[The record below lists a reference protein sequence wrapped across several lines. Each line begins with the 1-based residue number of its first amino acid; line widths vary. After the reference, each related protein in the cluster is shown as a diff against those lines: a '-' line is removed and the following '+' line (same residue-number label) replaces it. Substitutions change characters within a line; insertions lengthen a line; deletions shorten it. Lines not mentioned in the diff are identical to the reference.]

1 MTEREQLKELCANLN
16 QRTVIVPALNAET
29 QEVEMV
35 EEVFQE
41 YAFALVIGVDLVP
54 GATSWSERYHTPTW
68 FGLWFLMLCVEWG
81 ELGSPYIDVSKQAS
95 PLRYDAVVNAL
106 ARLFQHMSESGD
118 DKLIKDNV
126 RGIQFVNKVQVRDI
140 QDAVLKVRDT
150 KKKKDTAEKE
160 TGAKGKKK
168 KAKTDLEAEQVV
180 RELTTPVQPAP
191 VVATPPIQ
199 GVQTRFE
206 ALCASQAPLNIQKSL
221 LSTTPQSGD
230 YNINDIFPVPQE
242 TSKNSIPKVTMT
254 VTPCKNKEE
263 VVVGYL
269 IRFFQHDPQ
278 WNPGQ
283 MIYTLIKQKREREMF
298 GSRPNYTEPW
308 PQYIHLFGDKQ
319 FPLFN
324 MSLGA
329 WYEYIGSMNGGTK
342 TSFDAFTRNN
352 AEDRVDDHKNPG
364 HPKNVCTLDRAL
376 SRLKGAGA
384 THTDPGLFSNG
395 ASTAS
400 FPVRT
405 VRYLPIHVF
414 WDHNKYVGLV
424 SQYFPYAWSENL
436 VGLSAESMS
445 ALKTTE
451 RVDKLQIVSNSA
463 KALPYKTYN
472 NLSHLAA
479 DADTVYARV
488 SRTFP
493 NQCYQHYVAKT
504 LDKKAYEAYRVA
516 LRDATSVCMQK
527 FCSTVQLHGNTGDL
541 PVSPA
546 VKAAIEWLKEH
557 QKTHDTISVKRE
569 IYDPDLDIYSN
580 HIIGLVTMY
589 AKLGK
594 VLHPHFLL
602 LMHFLFSTYRRG
614 KDGLSFNVLI
624 YGGRGDGKSELTK
637 YLDSIGI
644 RGTFTAIG
652 RTTGAADETDTQIH
666 DEIRMVDEQDQAIMA
681 SKPSGQDQKVVLKKQ
696 IAMTDKRLTL
706 KESSFIQVPGH
717 GKMRASKLVN
727 TAQEYTEVSFS
738 NIVPDEKNAIMDRY
752 HRSLLVRSDIP
763 FEEMAYSVDE
773 SQKAIVRELFSTMQF
788 QTMMIIKAM
797 DTFAIPCRTPFMGI
811 HDGIMARMTDAL
823 RTWGV
828 ISANDGGLGRYGTR
842 VRHAVYI
849 MAVER
854 AAICTWHIPGA
865 IHYGKKYDH
874 SQLIDCAPFLY
885 VTPKMTLRAVTTL
898 ASEIVKVEYNSILQA
913 VAAYILNKPYDTTK
927 TPLDYFFEDDLYPIK
942 KETNP
947 NYDRV
952 LHGQRHK
959 QLADLNYVEINY
971 PINDVAYMI
980 SERTK
985 NPHINANEVMGIL
998 RRMADFSFVPKCNG
1012 KRNGYVRQKF
1022 TLDDLKDRHRGTL
1035 TPKHILGLD
1044 TRKETISRMCDG
1056 IAEIYYL
1063 DVLKRLTD
1071 IPPFDYATFQRGAQ
1085 ILSKLTSQDIVSLYV
1100 IQDHIRSTSL
1110 EELMGVEIVIL
1121 KKTLE
1126 DAGVAS
1132 PSPNEENALLTLERK
1147 LKEKLDAFESIQ
1159 GEEQREIAR
1168 GDICLAKSEVT
1179 KARTNFLTKTLFLSL
1194 EEMNRVWNAFP
1205 GIVGENDKKNFTRQE
1220 MFLLLFGLRE
1230 GYIMERGTPAKYLK
1244 RTIVRD
1250 GDYPRFASEADIPM
1264 LNNVPFNSAEY
1275 AANTIKLV
1283 EIFPKKVCVS
1293 LMGLEVVDRNILI
1306 NAFNFAALSSHTTPG
1321 KILMG
1326 WPDDNDTTKLQTV
1339 KWSQEEIDRIVHN
1352 LDQHAPPGA
1361 VSRTTGIP
1369 FKRRE
1374 VSTSGEEFLLTG
1386 KRQQPTEALPKAI
1399 EIVRDM
1405 EEYAA
1410 TQQHLICGRPLDEP
1424 VRTEKY
1430 IREHIYKGQV
1440 GDLDYPNAIIK
1451 EQQRIASVQWEPNSA
1466 KAFKSGKSITQNRD
1480 KK

>member
-16 QRTVIVPALNAET
+16 QRTVTVPPLNAET

-41 YAFALVIGVDLVP
+41 YAFSLVIGEDLVP

-68 FGLWFLMLCVEWG
+68 FGLWFLILCVEWG

-95 PLRYDAVVNAL
+95 PLRYNAVVNAL
-106 ARLFQHMSESGD
+106 ARRFQHMSESGD

-140 QDAVLKVRDT
+140 QDAVVKVRDQ
-150 KKKKDTAEKE
+150 KKKDTEEKVS
-160 TGAKGKKK
+160 KGKKK
-168 KAKTDLEAEQVV
+168 KAKTDVETEPVV
-180 RELTTPVQPAP
+180 REL
-191 VVATPPIQ
+191 VVTHPPPPSNYGG
-199 GVQTRFE
+199 GVQNRFE
-206 ALCASQAPLNIQKSL
+206 ALCVSQVPLHVQKSL
-221 LSTTPQSGD
+221 LSMPNTD

-254 VTPCKNKEE
+254 ITQFKTQEG

-269 IRFFQHDPQ
+269 IRFLQHDPQ

-283 MIYTLIKQKREREMF
+283 MIYTLIKQKRERDMF

-308 PQYIHLFGDKQ
+308 PQYIHLFGTTQ

-329 WYEYIGSMNGGTK
+329 WYEYIGSMNGGTR
-342 TSFDAFTRNN
+342 TSYEECTRNN

-376 SRLKGAGA
+376 SRLKAAGA
-384 THTDPGLFSNG
+384 THADPGLFSNG
-395 ASTAS
+395 TSTAS
-400 FPVRT
+400 FPIRT
-405 VRYLPIHVF
+405 VRYLPVHVF
-414 WDHNKYVGLV
+414 WDNNKSVGLV
-424 SQYFPYAWSENL
+424 SKYFPFAWTENL

-493 NQCYQHYVAKT
+493 NQCYQHYVDKT
-504 LDKKAYEAYRVA
+504 LDKKTYEAYCVA
-516 LRDATSVCMQK
+516 IRDGTTACMQK
-527 FCSTVQLHGNTGDL
+527 FCATVQLHGNTNDL

-546 VKAAIEWLKEH
+546 VKAAIEWLKEY
-557 QKTHDTISVKRE
+557 QKTHETISVKRE
-569 IYDPDLDIYSN
+569 IYDPELDIYSN

-637 YLDSIGI
+637 YLESIGI

-763 FEEMAYSVDE
+763 FEEMAYNVDE
-773 SQKAIVRELFSTMQF
+773 SQKTIVRELFSTMQF

-865 IHYGKKYDH
+865 THYGKKYDH

-927 TPLDYFFEDDLYPIK
+927 TPLDYFFEDELYPIK
-942 KETNP
+942 KEANP
-947 NYDRV
+947 NYDR
-952 LHGQRHK
+952 LSQGNKHK

-971 PINDVAYMI
+971 PLKDVAYMI

-998 RRMADFSFVPKCNG
+998 IRMADFSFVPKCNG

-1022 TLDDLKDRHRGTL
+1022 TLDELKDRHRGIP
-1035 TPKHILGLD
+1035 TPKHILGID
-1044 TRKETISRMCDG
+1044 TYKQTISRMCDG
-1056 IAEIYYL
+1056 ITDIYYL
-1063 DVLKRLTD
+1063 DILKRLTD
-1071 IPPFDYATFQRGAQ
+1071 IPPFDYAIFQRGAQ

-1100 IQDHIRSTSL
+1100 VRDRIRSTSL
-1110 EELMGVEIVIL
+1110 EELSAVELNVLKQTIPPAL
-1121 KKTLE
+1121 EELTQDEKKTLI
-1126 DAGVAS
+1126 
-1132 PSPNEENALLTLERK
+1132 TLERK
-1147 LKEKLDAFESIQ
+1147 LKEKLDAFERIEK
-1159 GEEQREIAR
+1159 EEEREIAR
-1168 GDICLAKSEVT
+1168 ADICEAKNGVT
-1179 KARTNFLTKTLFLSL
+1179 KARTNFFTRTLFLSP
-1194 EEMNRVWNAFP
+1194 EEVDRVWKAFP

-1220 MFLLLFGLRE
+1220 LFLLLFGLRE
-1230 GYIMERGTPAKYLK
+1230 GYIIEPGTPAKYLK

-1250 GDYPRFASEADIPM
+1250 EEYPRFASEANIPM

-1306 NAFNFAALSSHTTPG
+1306 NAFNFAALSSHTQPG

-1339 KWSQEEIDRIVHN
+1339 KWSQKEIDTMVQN
-1352 LDQHAPPGA
+1352 LDHHAPPGA
-1361 VSRTTGIP
+1361 ISRTTGIP

-1374 VSTSGEEFLLTG
+1374 VSTSGEEYLLTG
-1386 KRQQPTEALPKAI
+1386 KRQQPTDVLPMAI
-1399 EIVRDM
+1399 EIVGDM

-1410 TQQHLICGRPLDEP
+1410 TQQHLICGKPLNEP
-1424 VRTEKY
+1424 VRTDRY

-1440 GDLDYPNAIIK
+1440 GELDYPNAIIK
-1451 EQQRIASVQWEPNSA
+1451 EQQKIANAQWEPNSA
-1466 KAFKSGKSITQNRD
+1466 KAFKSGKSITQ
-1480 KK
+1480 KI

>member
-1 MTEREQLKELCANLN
+1 M
-16 QRTVIVPALNAET
+16 PALNTET
-29 QEVEMV
+29 QEVETV

-41 YAFALVIGVDLVP
+41 YAFALVIGEDLVP

-68 FGLWFLMLCVEWG
+68 FGLWFLILCVEWG

-106 ARLFQHMSESGD
+106 ARRFQHMSESGD

-126 RGIQFVNKVQVRDI
+126 RGIQFVNKIQLRDI
-140 QDAVLKVRDT
+140 QDAVLKVRDA
-150 KKKKDTAEKE
+150 KKKKDTEDTK
-160 TGAKGKKK
+160 GKGKKK

-206 ALCASQAPLNIQKSL
+206 MLCVSQAPLNIQKSL
-221 LSTTPQSGD
+221 LSPPQNGE

-254 VTPCKNKEE
+254 VTPCKNKED

-269 IRFFQHDPQ
+269 IRFLQHDPQ

-283 MIYTLIKQKREREMF
+283 MVYTLIKQKRERDMF
-298 GSRPNYTEPW
+298 SSRLNYNEPW
-308 PQYIHLFGDKQ
+308 PQYVHLFGATQ

-342 TSFDAFTRNN
+342 ASFDAFARNN

-364 HPKNVCTLDRAL
+364 HPKNVCTLDRAQ
-376 SRLKGAGA
+376 SRLKNAGA
-384 THTDPGLFSNG
+384 VSMDSFLFTNG
-395 ASTAS
+395 ASVAS

-405 VRYLPIHVF
+405 VRYSPAHVF
-414 WDHNKYVGLV
+414 WDSNKSVGLV
-424 SQYFPYAWSENL
+424 SQYFPFAWTENM
-436 VGLSAESMS
+436 VSLSPESMS
-445 ALKTTE
+445 ALKSND
-451 RVDKLQIVSNSA
+451 RVDKSQIVSNSS

-472 NLSHLAA
+472 NLSHLSV

-488 SRTFP
+488 SRTYP
-493 NQCYQHYVAKT
+493 TDCYQRYMKKT
-504 LDKKAYEAYRVA
+504 LDKHAYEAYRVA
-516 LRDATSVCMQK
+516 VRDGTGVCMQK
-527 FCSTVQLHGNTGDL
+527 FCATVQLHGNTNDL

-546 VKAAIEWLKEH
+546 IKAAIEWLKEH
-557 QKTHDTISVKRE
+557 QKTHETISVKRE
-569 IYDPDLDIYSN
+569 IYDPELDIYSN

-589 AKLGK
+589 TKLGK

-602 LMHFLFSTYRRG
+602 LMHFLFSTYRKG
-614 KDGLSFNVLI
+614 KDGLTFNILI

-637 YLDSIGI
+637 YLESIGI

-666 DEIRMVDEQDQAIMA
+666 DEIRMVDEQSAAIMS
-681 SKPSGQDQKVVLKKQ
+681 SKPTGADQGAVLKKQ
-696 IAMTDKRLTL
+696 MAMTDKKLTL
-706 KESSFIQVPGH
+706 KETTFVPVPGH

-727 TAQEYTEVSFS
+727 TAQEYTEVSFT
-738 NIVPDEKNAIMDRY
+738 NIVPDDKNAIMDRY

-763 FEEMAYSVDE
+763 FEEMAFNVDE

-828 ISANDGGLGRYGTR
+828 ISANDGGLGRYGMR

-865 IHYGKKYDH
+865 IHYGKKYNH

-913 VAAYILNKPYDTTK
+913 VASYILNKPYDTTK

-942 KETNP
+942 KEINP

-971 PINDVAYMI
+971 PLKDVAYMI

-998 RRMADFSFVPKCNG
+998 NRMADFSFVPKCNG
-1012 KRNGYVRQKF
+1012 KRNGYIRQKL
-1022 TLDDLKDRHRGTL
+1022 TLDDLKDRHRGIL
-1035 TPKHILGLD
+1035 TPKHILGIE
-1044 TRKETISRMCDG
+1044 TYKQTISRMCDG
-1056 IAEIYYL
+1056 IGDIYYL
-1063 DVLKRLTD
+1063 EILKRLTD
-1071 IPPFDYATFQRGAQ
+1071 IPPYDYVTVQAGSH
-1085 ILSKLTSQDIVSLYV
+1085 ILSKLTSQDVISLYV
-1100 IQDHIRSTSL
+1100 VRDHIRSTSL
-1110 EELMGVEIVIL
+1110 EQLIAVELRIL
-1121 KKTLE
+1121 ADKMPTLPDE
-1126 DAGVAS
+1126 K
-1132 PSPNEENALLTLERK
+1132 PTREEETALITLERN
-1147 LKEKLDAFESIQ
+1147 LNQKLDAFERIV
-1159 GEEQREIAR
+1159 GEEDREIAR
-1168 GDICLAKSEVT
+1168 ADICVTKDEVT
-1179 KARTNFLTKTLFLSL
+1179 RARTSYLRKTLIPTQ
-1194 EEMNRVWNAFP
+1194 EEINRVWKAFP
-1205 GIVGENDKKNFTRQE
+1205 STTKEEDKKNFTRQDL
-1220 MFLLLFGLRE
+1220 FVLLFGLQE
-1230 GYIMERGTPAKYLK
+1230 KYIMEPGTPGKYLK
-1244 RTIVRD
+1244 RTIIRD
-1250 GDYPRFASEADIPM
+1250 EEYPRFASEADIPM

-1306 NAFNFAALSSHTTPG
+1306 NAFNFAALSSHTQPG

-1326 WPDDNDTTKLQTV
+1326 WPDDSDTTKLQTV
-1339 KWSQEEIDRIVHN
+1339 KWSQDEIDAMVQK
-1352 LDQHAPPGA
+1352 LDQNAPPGA
-1361 VSRTTGIP
+1361 ISRTTGIP

-1374 VSTSGEEFLLTG
+1374 VSTSGEEYLLTG
-1386 KRQQPTEALPKAI
+1386 KRQQPTDVLPMAI
-1399 EIVRDM
+1399 EVVGDM

-1410 TQQHLICGRPLDEP
+1410 TQQHLICGRPLNEP
-1424 VRTEKY
+1424 VMTERY

-1440 GDLDYPNAIIK
+1440 GELDYPNAIIK
-1451 EQQRIASVQWEPNSA
+1451 EQEKIASIQWEPNSA
-1466 KAFKSGKSITQNRD
+1466 KAFKSGKLITQKFETQKGVPKE